1 MSRLKFMK
9 ATEFDNRFD
18 SGEDISD
25 MLDLSKSKRIKQ
37 LPKRIN
43 LDMPQWMLEKL
54 DKEASRLG
62 VTRQSVIKIWLAER
76 LDEHTV

>member
-1 MSRLKFMK
+1 MK